1 MRHPWRLLGALTIAF
16 LAFALPA
23 AAVPDQGKAK
33 SERANKG
40 TKHDFRSPMQKKY
53 DAALKVALQ
62 DKVKGKAN
70 GKVHAVNGQFVQL
83 AREGTDRVFVVIAE
97 FGNARHSSFCDP
109 GQTCAF
115 PPDGSA
121 QRYNGPLHNEIDAAE
136 SRHRQLD
143 SVAGRLQQG
152 PLREHVLQPDVGL
165 LRASVLEPLL
175 GRR

>member
-1 MRHPWRLLGALTIAF
+1 MARCT
-16 LAFALPA
+16 
-23 AAVPDQGKAK
+23 
-33 SERANKG
+33 RA
-40 TKHDFRSPMQKKY
+40 
-53 DAALKVALQ
+53 
-62 DKVKGKAN
+62 
-70 GKVHAVNGQFVQL
+70 NGQFVQL

-121 QRYNGPLHNEIDAAE
+121 QRYNGPLHNEIDAPNRAIDNSTLWQDDYNKAHYE
-136 SRHRQLD
+136 NMYFNRM
-143 SVAGRLQQG
+143 A
-152 PLREHVLQPDVGL
+152 DV